1 MSIRTAIVLAVASV
15 VSASGV
21 ASQKSLCRDLIDF
34 HSRSVKQVSELAK
47 VLTNDS
53 GKTDPITL
61 SVIRLSAVMK
71 ADASALKVA
80 SANKNEGCLLSGS
93 TGLVESVITE
103 YINAFESLSKPVAG
117 ATGVMASIMPEF
129 ARKQMMAWKDMLTR
143 VHMSNAFSQ
152 LGMYDTLTSKIFGKF
167 ASPIMDRSGSKSFR
181 GIGRSRGGLDRRS
194 HQSHPPHP
202 EPIIREENYMALAAS
217 AVEVLRA
224 GEATLDSRHGI
235 LKRLWFLLVSV
246 YGPPFLN
253 EFIPD
258 PLF

>member
-1 MSIRTAIVLAVASV
+1 MVSPTSFGCILQPSPALAHSQNRFSSAEYIMSIRTAIVLAVASV

-117 ATGVMASIMPEF
+117 ATGVIASIMPEF

-194 HQSHPPHP
+194 HQSLPPHP
-202 EPIIREENYMALAAS
+202 EAFPSHSSSFRGRGTKSWRGNA
-217 AVEVLRA
+217 
-224 GEATLDSRHGI
+224 
-235 LKRLWFLLVSV
+235 RL
-246 YGPPFLN
+246 
-253 EFIPD
+253 
-258 PLF
+258 